1 MNDLELKKGIS
12 LSDLKAKKEK
22 MELEEKIKIEDVK
35 EIEEKVDNIA
45 PEDRKRIDE
54 IKDDINLLDSQI
66 AVQYGIGAQK
76 NLSSFSDTILSNI
89 KAKDAGEVGELM
101 NDLLLK
107 VKSVDVSGAGEK
119 GGFFSNLPFVKEAK
133 TGIQKMMS
141 KYEAVEGQIDKIEEK
156 LDDQRIMML
165 KDIAMFDSLYQ
176 KNLEYFNDLQLYI
189 VAGEEKLEETR
200 NTTLPKLREEAML
213 SGEPMDAQ
221 LVADFEES
229 LNRFERKLHDLKLS
243 KTLAI
248 QTAPQIKLIQ
258 NNDKLLVDK
267 IQTAI
272 LNTIPLWKS
281 QMVIYLGLNRQE
293 AALKVQR
300 AVTDATNELLKKN
313 SELIKT
319 NTIGVAKETERGIVG
334 IDTLKKVNE
343 DLITTINETLQIQ
356 REGRAKRIEAEQEL
370 KAIEDRLRLAL
381 LENIR
386 ERSNLGDKVVFNQ
399 EDKKDY
405 KEENLRLK

>member
-1 MNDLELKKGIS
+1 MNDLELKNGIS

-22 MELEEKIKIEDVK
+22 MELEEKIKLEDVK
-35 EIEEKVDNIA
+35 EIEEKVDTIA

-107 VKSVDVSGAGEK
+107 VKSVDVSGVGEK

-200 NTTLPKLREEAML
+200 NITLPKLREEAML

-319 NTIGVAKETERGIVG
+319 NTIGVAKETERGIVE

-386 ERSNLGDKVVFNQ
+386 ERSNLGDKLVFNQ
-399 EDKKDY
+399 EDKKNY